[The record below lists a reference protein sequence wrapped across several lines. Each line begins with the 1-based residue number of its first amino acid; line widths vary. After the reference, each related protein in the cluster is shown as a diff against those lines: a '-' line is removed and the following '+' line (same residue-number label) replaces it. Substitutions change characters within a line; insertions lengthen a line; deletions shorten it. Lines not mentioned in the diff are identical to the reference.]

1 MVVARLRSDR
11 DLHWLLPVALPWI
24 GQGISS
30 ESFVGQSRDRVYLAG
45 GFGCGVGGR
54 VCVFAAM
61 KTRVDS
67 EVSLLPRI
75 GRTLLLESKRRVLSV
90 GRNRSVGGV

>member
-54 VCVFAAM
+54 VCVFTAIAIFWALVGLAFIGLDGRY
-61 KTRVDS
+61 RVIFYF
-67 EVSLLPRI
+67 R
-75 GRTLLLESKRRVLSV
+75 KW
-90 GRNRSVGGV
+90 NFQ

>member
-1 MVVARLRSDR
+1 MVATCFRSDR
-11 DLHWLLPVALPWI
+11 DLRWLLSVAPSWI
-24 GQGISS
+24 SQGISC
-30 ESFVGQSRDRVYLAG
+30 ESIVGQSRDRVYLAG
-45 GFGCGVGGR
+45 GAGRDVGGR
-54 VCVFAAM
+54 VCVFAAI

-75 GRTLLLESKRRVLSV
+75 GRTLLLESKRRVLPV